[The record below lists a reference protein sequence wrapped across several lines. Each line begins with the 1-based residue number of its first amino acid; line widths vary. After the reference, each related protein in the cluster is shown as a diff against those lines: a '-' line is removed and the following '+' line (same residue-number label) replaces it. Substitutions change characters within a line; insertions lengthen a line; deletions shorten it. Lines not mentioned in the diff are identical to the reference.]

1 MKPTIPEKELL
12 NCGNAACQ
20 GCGALLAMR
29 YCLKALGE
37 KTIVVVPAGCWTI
50 LSGAFPTTAFKI
62 PMFHTAFETAAS
74 CACGV
79 KAALRMQGKDDI
91 NVLAWAGDGGTL
103 DIGLQALS
111 GAAERNDDFIYIC
124 YDNEAYMNT
133 GIQRSSSTPYGA
145 ATTTTPANMY
155 KDTPKKDITE
165 IMISHNLPYVATASV
180 SYPEDFIAK
189 LQYAKTIRGTKFIHI
204 IAPCP
209 PGWKY
214 SSEKTVELGRL
225 AVKTG
230 IFPLYE
236 FKNNRYIV
244 RKIDDRIPVE
254 KYLSLQGRFKHIDKQ
269 IIDNIQS
276 YVDKRLAILAAKEK
290 MEF

>member
-1 MKPTIPEKELL
+1 MRLTIPSEELL
-12 NCGNAACQ
+12 NSGNAACQ

-37 KTIVVVPAGCWTI
+37 KTVIVVPAGCWTI
-50 LSGAFPTTAFKI
+50 LSGAFPTSAFKI

-91 NVLAWAGDGGTL
+91 NVLAWAGDGGTF
-103 DIGLQALS
+103 DIGIQALS

-145 ATTTTPANMY
+145 ATTTTPANMP
-155 KDTPKKDITE
+155 KNTHKKDIVE
-165 IMISHNLPYVATASV
+165 IMIGHNMPYVATASV
-180 SYPEDFIAK
+180 AYPEDFIRK
-189 LQYAKTIRGTKFIHI
+189 VSYAKSIKGTKFIHI
-204 IAPCP
+204 MAPCP

-214 SSEKTVELGRL
+214 SSEKTIELGRL
-225 AVKTG
+225 AVSSG

-236 FKNNRYIV
+236 FKEGRYIV
-244 RKIDDRIPVE
+244 RKVENKIPVE
-254 KYLSLQGRFKHIDKQ
+254 KYLTLQGRFKHMSKEQ
-269 IIDNIQS
+269 ISQIQS
-276 YVDKRLAILAAKEK
+276 YVDRHLAILSAKEK
-290 MEF
+290 MQF